1 MPCDLAQQTGIVP
14 DPIAEVLLEHFVK
27 FTGIKTHVQNYCS
40 YLIFTNIFSIIFALM
55 RHEVVPIAAETII
68 TDTETGL
75 KIRVTVDKPT
85 PGTAYGTGTLYTGQ
99 GCFVPVKVFSF
110 QAMNDDADPES
121 LKKLARFF
129 FASLLDAEWFIV
141 EIPRDSALFPQ
152 EAARIFGVVSY
163 ERAI

>member
-1 MPCDLAQQTGIVP
+1 MSSVITHAQNYYS
-14 DPIAEVLLEHFVK
+14 HFV
-27 FTGIKTHVQNYCS
+27 
-40 YLIFTNIFSIIFALM
+40 FTNIFSIIFAHM
-55 RHEVVPIAAETII
+55 RHEVVPIASETII

-75 KIRVTVDKPT
+75 KIRVTGDKPT

-110 QAMNDDADPES
+110 QAVNDDADAES

-152 EAARIFGVVSY
+152 EAARIFGAVSY
-163 ERAI
+163 ERAL